1 MTTTPPPSGDH
12 VRLALADDQDASA
25 QLRRF
30 VRLFAQ
36 QSGIDGDRADDL
48 VQATAELLST
58 GEQGQRAT
66 AVEVQEHPRGI
77 TVVVDLAGPDQEQLR
92 VPPAADALLSG
103 LSRDWGW
110 RRTPDALQVWCAVD
124 ARESAS

>member
-1 MTTTPPPSGDH
+1 MKTAPLPTGDR
-12 VRLALADDQDASA
+12 VRLALTQDQDVPA

-48 VQATAELLST
+48 VQATAELLT
-58 GEQGQRAT
+58 AGEDGQRAT

-77 TVVVDLAGPDQEQLR
+77 TVVVDLAGRDRDGWQ

-110 RRTPDALQVWCAVD
+110 RRTPGALQVWCTVD
-124 ARESAS
+124 ARGPVS